1 VNPLPSRKRLGTRQ
15 KRTVSITG
23 KVTYNSPDLGKSKK
37 VWGKGTHPTWQC
49 GTNNADT
56 AAFVKK
62 VEKTGFRGFGCV
74 RSGGRPSRAQ
84 AEGGGKEDSHWK
96 SQRQLT

>member
-15 KRTVSITG
+15 KRTVSIAG

-56 AAFVKK
+56 AAFVK
-62 VEKTGFRGFGCV
+62 
-74 RSGGRPSRAQ
+74 
-84 AEGGGKEDSHWK
+84 
-96 SQRQLT
+96 